1 MAQISEQDLL
11 EQHIICPK
19 TKDIRT
25 LKYLQDL
32 GYTLYFLDK
41 DKYVCR
47 LFIVYNKS
55 CDLWLYQAMMK
66 RTAVFDLSEFDFVT
80 ESNYRIRE
88 NLSDNMFVIALFKE
102 IWDYTLFVEHECD

>member
-1 MAQISEQDLL
+1 MVQITEQDLL
-11 EQHIICPK
+11 DQHIICPK
-19 TKDIRT
+19 TKDFKT

-47 LFIVYNKS
+47 LFIVCDKYS
-55 CDLWLYQAMMK
+55 DLWLYQAVM
-66 RTAVFDLSEFDFVT
+66 RRSAIFDLSEFDFVT

-88 NLSDNMFVIALFKE
+88 NLSDNMFERALFKE
-102 IWDYTLFVEHECD
+102 IWDYALFVKYECD